1 MSLANRVPSDP
12 VDAAAVLAARE
23 RIVGELGALAG
34 QPMTEDV
41 VERMRHVLDADEM
54 GSPAVRAAVRRMPR
68 PGETRP
74 NLVVVDSAR
83 AGAVRRG
90 REEDGRGQVVTL
102 VVPGGGSA

>member
-1 MSLANRVPSDP
+1 MSLANRAPSDP

-34 QPMTEDV
+34 LPMTEDV
-41 VERMRHVLDADEM
+41 VEQMRHVLDADEM

-74 NLVVVDSAR
+74 NLVVVDSLR
-83 AGAVRRG
+83 AGGDWRE
-90 REEDGRGQVVTL
+90 REESGRNRVAAL
-102 VVPGGGSA
+102 VSGGDSA